1 MNRSKEVLLDLIE
14 DYTADIEHNADLLR
28 YRIYRIS
35 GERIKQAISEM
46 EETAGK
52 LMLACKDLKKE
63 MER

>member
-1 MNRSKEVLLDLIE
+1 MNRSKEVLLDLID
-14 DYTADIEHNADLLR
+14 DYAADIEHNAELLR
-28 YRIYRIS
+28 YRIPGKRT
-35 GERIKQAISEM
+35 KQVISEM